1 MSSPAERSLHAIR
14 RYQQQR
20 LWQVA
25 VMCTLIV
32 LVGAWLSGPKSALVL
47 YITAVGLMP
56 VLYLLYRQRAEAAN
70 SWFLWMLTIA
80 VSGLLMLNNAVFE
93 PAIMCYPVLLV
104 YAALFGRPGL
114 YFKLLTFMLGF
125 VITLC
130 SVILAG
136 AWPQTTPE
144 MTWNSLAV
152 AVLVLLAS
160 GFTVRLL
167 ASGYRKLLQSLQA
180 ENNRVKASEQKL
192 SALAEHDSLTGL
204 LNRHGA
210 SNHFDDCPLESRA
223 LLFIDLDQFKPINDA
238 LGHATGDAVLQY
250 LAQQLRQALRPD
262 EWACRFGG
270 DEFVLVLQH
279 DSELVGRLEQ
289 LLNLCQREIPIGA
302 YPLKL
307 SASIGVALAPEHGN
321 DFTELCRKADM
332 AMYRAK
338 ADGRNT
344 WQFYQASLDDQQHS
358 TLTLITLLRQA
369 LVKGQISIVYQPKFQ
384 LQPFA
389 IKGVEALMRWHCP
402 ELGHVSPARFIPLAE
417 ETGLIDELGVFVL
430 QHACQQMQRWHQMG
444 WALHLAVNVSGRQL
458 RSGLLPTQVAH
469 TLQSSGLI
477 AKYLQLELT
486 ESSLIGDH
494 QHIQQQLEQVGELG
508 VALAIDDFGTGYS
521 NLQYLSRF
529 QAGTLKIDQSF
540 VRNLPH
546 RPQDLALVRG
556 IIRLADSLQ
565 LATVAEGVE
574 DEASFQL
581 LRDLGCNEAQGYFWA
596 KPLTVAELT
605 TALQEAR
612 WPLRESPPVV
622 GN

>member
-1 MSSPAERSLHAIR
+1 MSTPAERSLQSMR
-14 RYQQQR
+14 RYQITR

-25 VMCTLIV
+25 VMCAVLV
-32 LVGAWLSGPKSALVL
+32 LVGAWLSGPLSARLL
-47 YITAVGLMP
+47 YLTELGLLP
-56 VLYLLYRQRAEAAN
+56 VLYLLYKQRAEEAN
-70 SWFLWMLTIA
+70 SWFLWMLTLA

-93 PAIMCYPVLLV
+93 PAVMCYPVLLV
-104 YAALFGRPGL
+104 YAALFGRPGM
-114 YFKLLTFMLGF
+114 YFRLLAFMLFF
-125 VITLC
+125 VIALC
-130 SVILAG
+130 SAILLG
-136 AWPQTTPE
+136 YLPQTTPA
-144 MTWNSLAV
+144 MTWPSIAI

-160 GFTVRLL
+160 GFTVRML
-167 ASGYRKLLQSLQA
+167 ASGYRKLLQSLHA
-180 ENNRVKASEQKL
+180 ENDRVKASEQRL
-192 SALAEHDSLTGL
+192 SELAELDSLTGL

-210 SNHFDDCPLESRA
+210 TQHFSACLIESRA
-223 LLFIDLDQFKPINDA
+223 LLFIDLDHFKPINDA
-238 LGHATGDAVLQY
+238 LGHATGDAVLRH
-250 LAQQLRQALRPD
+250 LAEQLHQQLQPQ

-279 DSELVGRLEQ
+279 DADLIGRIEQ
-289 LLNLCQREIPIGA
+289 LLSVCQQEILIGA

-358 TLTLITLLRQA
+358 TLTLITLLRLA
-369 LVKGQISIVYQPKFQ
+369 LQREQIDVVFQPKFR

-389 IKGVEALMRWHCP
+389 LTGVEALMRWHCP

-417 ETGLIDELGVFVL
+417 ETGLIDELGVYVL
-430 QHACQQMQRWHQMG
+430 RQACQQAQTWHQLG
-444 WALHLAVNVSGRQL
+444 YPLHMAVNVSGRQL
-458 RSGLLPTQVAH
+458 RSGLLPTQVAY
-469 TLQSSGLI
+469 TLQKTQLKASQ
-477 AKYLQLELT
+477 LQLELT

-494 QHIQQQLEQVGELG
+494 QHIQLQLEQLSELG

-529 QAGTLKIDQSF
+529 AAGTLKIDQSF
-540 VRNLPH
+540 VRNLPQ

-565 LATVAEGVE
+565 IATVAEGVE
-574 DEASFQL
+574 DEASYRL
-581 LRDLGCNEAQGYFWA
+581 LCELGCDEAQGYYWA
-596 KPLTVAELT
+596 KPMSAAELT
-605 TALQEAR
+605 AALAAKR
-612 WPLRESPPVV
+612 WDLAVPVATS
-622 GN
+622 